1 MLISKEAAS
10 IQMNQFSFT
19 GDISTCTYRWQLLS
33 VFVDGCKELSS
44 GATNKYPE
52 LGMLEVK
59 HWDPLSSKSFRGSHH
74 PPDVQL

>member
-19 GDISTCTYRWQLLS
+19 GVISTCIYRWQLLS
-33 VFVDGCKELSS
+33 VFVDGCKVLPS

-52 LGMLEVK
+52 MGMLEVK
-59 HWDPLSSKSFRGSHH
+59 H
-74 PPDVQL
+74 